1 MRFLQPHGEEDQNNA
16 QTVLLLSANLSHHFC
31 MDQKSSQDLL
41 VEDDVAQLLTVSVA
55 ALRRWRVE
63 RRGPKYIK
71 LGALV
76 RYRRSDVE
84 LWISTRPSGGE
95 ADQFKRSQR
104 LGRSTV
110 VTGGPN
116 VG

>member
-1 MRFLQPHGEEDQNNA
+1 
-16 QTVLLLSANLSHHFC
+16 

-41 VEDDVAQLLTVSVA
+41 QENEVAQLLTVSVA

-84 LWISTRPSGGE
+84 LWISTRPFGGE
-95 ADQFKRSQR
+95 ADQTKRSPR
-104 LGRSTV
+104 LGKSAV
-110 VTGGPN
+110 VTGGAK

>member
-1 MRFLQPHGEEDQNNA
+1 MDQNS
-16 QTVLLLSANLSHHFC
+16 LR
-31 MDQKSSQDLL
+31 DLL
-41 VEDDVAQLLTVSVA
+41 QEDEVAQLLTVSVA

-84 LWISTRPSGGE
+84 LWISTRPFGGE
-95 ADQFKRSQR
+95 ADQPKRSPR
-104 LGRSTV
+104 LFNSAV
-110 VTGGPN
+110 VSKGEKA
-116 VG
+116 